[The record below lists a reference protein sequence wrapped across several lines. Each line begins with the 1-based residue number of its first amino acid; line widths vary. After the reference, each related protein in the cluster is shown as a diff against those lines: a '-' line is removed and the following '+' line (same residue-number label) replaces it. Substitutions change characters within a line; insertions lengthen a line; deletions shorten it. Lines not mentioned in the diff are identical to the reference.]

1 MLDKQKI
8 RLSIYDNMLFIDP
21 WVPELWYYLHYKKK
35 GKEKKWP
42 FKYIAVDKFMY
53 TTAVNEATGNEVG
66 LTYAGMYQHVL
77 KGLKGLDYEYVLTDS
92 RGEPPKADMS
102 LCQELRPL
110 QDGAL
115 DALLTMKQ
123 GIIECPPGFGKTFL
137 ICQIARIVPTINIVV
152 TTPRTSVVNG
162 IMRRVSDAV
171 SEFNGHKVSLMKGG
185 KKFSKTMDLS
195 NVIVSTSKSLHKIPV
210 DWPDLLIYDECHG
223 CATEKQIAVLER
235 FEGCRMFGMSASPA
249 GRLDGA
255 DMEVTGMFGPVI
267 YRVTYQQALEAGLVC
282 PIYVRMVDVQMRK
295 IQIAAKVSDDKKQ
308 QIYYRRNTKRNELI
322 AACARNFK
330 EDEHVLILVK
340 TAEHALFLRLLL
352 PDFHVVHGGI
362 EEERWK
368 QFCDLNLVAD
378 TPEFRSSVKDLNM
391 ELMEEAFADGR
402 VKKVI
407 ATPKWREG
415 VDFPTL
421 SGLIRADGSSGSI
434 DSIQIVGRLSRI
446 SPGKEYG
453 TVYDFNDIF
462 SSTTERK
469 SKARR
474 KHYAIQQWI
483 IEDQYTPPSLSG

>member
-1 MLDKQKI
+1 MPDKQKI

-21 WVPELWYYLHYKKK
+21 WVPELWHYLHYKKK

-53 TTAVNEATGNEVG
+53 TTDVNEETGNEVG
-66 LTYAGMYQHVL
+66 LTYAGMYQQVL
-77 KGLKGLDYEYVLTDS
+77 KGLGDTGYDHVLSDDRPT
-92 RGEPPKADMS
+92 PPKADMS

-110 QDGAL
+110 QPGAL
-115 DALLTMKQ
+115 EAMVTMKQ
-123 GIIECPPGFGKTFL
+123 GVIECPPGFGKTFL
-137 ICQIARIVPTINIVV
+137 ICQLARILPSVKIVV
-152 TTPRTSVVNG
+152 TTPRTAVVNG
-162 IMRRVSDAV
+162 IMRRITAAV
-171 SEFNGHKVSLMKGG
+171 SEFDGYKVSLMKGG
-185 KKFSKTMDLS
+185 KKFTKVMQMS
-195 NVIVSTSKSLHKIPV
+195 NVVVSTSKSLHKIPV

-223 CATEKQIAVLER
+223 CATDKQIAVLER
-235 FEGCRMFGMSASPA
+235 FENCRMFGMSASPQ

-255 DMEVTGMFGPVI
+255 DMEVTGQFGPII
-267 YRVTYQQALEAGLVC
+267 YRVIYQQALEAGLVC
-282 PIYVRMVDVQMRK
+282 PIIVRMVDVDMRK
-295 IQIAAKVSDDKKQ
+295 IQIEKKVSDDKKQ
-308 QIYYRRNTKRNELI
+308 QIYYRRNARRNELI

-362 EEERWK
+362 DEERWK
-368 QFCDLNLVAD
+368 QFCDLNLVSN
-378 TPEFRSSVKDLNM
+378 TPEFRASVKDLDM

-421 SGLIRADGSSGSI
+421 SGLVRADGSSGSI

-446 SPGKEYG
+446 SPGKDHG
-453 TVYDFNDIF
+453 TVYDFNDTF

-474 KHYAIQQWI
+474 KHYAIQQWT
-483 IEDQYTPPSLSG
+483 IEDDYKPPTLPG